1 MKIKAP
7 TIKKFDRPFSADVEG
22 EFRGFLANHGFEVV
36 GNRQLISDGKI
47 GRAYITNDKQ
57 GKQNGWYQLWLDQT
71 IPYGRIGDY
80 RISAT
85 DPTATFRPENA
96 EKWEEV
102 SPEMKRQIKEEAKE
116 KEVVR
121 KAEQKAH
128 YQKGADRAIHDWESG
143 VVCDS
148 HPYLE
153 KKQVQSHGLKTD
165 KDGALLIPIRD
176 VRGGIAGLQR
186 IDASGNKKIQYGSKK
201 ESNFFVIG
209 QLKKNSAPVINYV
222 EGYATGASYFEDHNQ
237 PVVVCFDAYNL
248 SNVAK
253 VLFEFFK
260 ESKHVFIADNDEK
273 SKTGEKEAVKAC
285 QAIQELR
292 GQAEV
297 LMPMSAGDYN
307 DHANDKNKDVVEV
320 LEGELLDPEEPKPVV
335 MGDITPVDYE
345 FTKSATGKY
354 LNVKENIQ
362 GVLTVNSI
370 NVVYN
375 VIKKVMEIDIPNM
388 NFIEDLKEDASL
400 TEIENRCITMGVPHS
415 KVADY
420 LKVICKPYNPVK
432 EWMESKRWDGRSR
445 LQEFLDTIGCPD
457 NEPLKEMLMRKWLIS
472 CVAAACEPKGVELEG
487 ILVFQGAQGL
497 GKTLWFKRLANYE
510 SGWLLEGATLNPSDK
525 DSVKRAVSHWIVE
538 LGEIESTFKKSD
550 IDQLKAFVTARSDEL
565 RLPYDR
571 GFSRYQ
577 RRTAFYASVN
587 AREFLTDTSGNRRF
601 WVIPVRSINFD
612 HGIDMQQLWAEVKE
626 TLYVEGKKNW
636 FLSPDE
642 REMLHESNEVYRT
655 QSAVED
661 LILEHVRF
669 GSKVTEPVQMTKLL
683 KDLGVSNPRMPDF
696 KDAARILSEKGLEPR
711 RSNGK
716 KVYDIDYDTPD
727 QGSDKEFSSFDG
739 GNFKNNY

>member
-1 MKIKAP
+1 MKIKP
-7 TIKKFDRPFSADVEG
+7 PKNFKNLDKPLSGDVRSEFMDFLLNRGYEFDSKKG
-22 EFRGFLANHGFEVV
+22 
-36 GNRQLISDGKI
+36 LISDGSI
-47 GRAYITNDKQ
+47 GRAYINGDSKN
-57 GKQNGWYQLWLDQT
+57 KQNGWYQLWLDQEV
-71 IPYGRIGDY
+71 PYGRVGDY
-80 RISAT
+80 RVSAT
-85 DPTATFRPENA
+85 EPTSVFRPENA
-96 EKWEEV
+96 EKWSDI
-102 SPEMKRQIKEEAKE
+102 SPERKKEIKEETKQREQQRKVEQEEHYKQGAARASKE
-116 KEVVR
+116 W
-121 KAEQKAH
+121 QL
-128 YQKGADRAIHDWESG
+128 G
-143 VVCDS
+143 VPCDK

-153 KKQVQSHGLKTD
+153 KKNVCSYGLRVD
-165 KDGALLIPIRD
+165 KNGSLMIPIENQL
-176 VRGGIAGLQR
+176 GEIAGLQK
-186 IDASGNKKIQYGSKK
+186 IDGDGNKKIEYGSKK
-201 ESNFFVIG
+201 ESNYFFIG
-209 QLKKNSAPVINYV
+209 KNLLDQCDRINYV
-222 EGYATGASYFEDHNQ
+222 EGYATGASYFADHNQ

-253 VLFEFFK
+253 VFFPFFK
-260 ESKHVFIADNDEK
+260 TKKHVFIADNDEK
-273 SKTGEKEAVKAC
+273 SQTGEKEAVKAC
-285 QAIQELR
+285 QIIQELK

-320 LEGELLDPEEPKPVV
+320 LEGELVDPEDPKPVV

-345 FTKSATGKY
+345 FTKSSTGKY

-388 NFIEDLKEDASL
+388 EFIADLKEDASL

-420 LKVICKPYNPVK
+420 LKVICKPYNPVQ
-432 EWMESKRWDGRSR
+432 EWMESKPWDGRSR
-445 LQEFLDTIGCPD
+445 LQEFLDTIGCPE
-457 NEPLKEMLMRKWLIS
+457 NEPLKEMLMKKWLIS
-472 CVAAACEPKGVELEG
+472 CVAAACEPNGVELEG

-497 GKTLWFKRLANYE
+497 GKTLWFKRLANYDE
-510 SGWLLEGATLNPSDK
+510 GWLLEGATLNPSDK

-550 IDQLKAFVTARSDEL
+550 IDQLKAFVTAKSDEL

-601 WVIPVRSINFD
+601 WVIPVRSINFN

-626 TLYVEGKKNW
+626 TMYIQGQKNW
-636 FLSPDE
+636 FLSPQE
-642 REMLHESNEVYRT
+642 REMLHDSNEVYRT

-669 GSKVTEPVQMTKLL
+669 DSRMTEPVQMTKLL
-683 KDLGVSNPRMPDF
+683 KDLGIKAPRMPDF
-696 KDAARILSEKGLEPR
+696 KDAARILHEKGIEPR

-716 KVYDIDYDTPD
+716 KVYDLDYDKPD
-727 QGSDKEFSSFDG
+727 QEPSVKYSGYGSDD
-739 GNFKNNY
+739 Y